1 MDIKTKIEIDNS
13 WKELV
18 KKIVDD
24 SNDFNDFQ
32 KEILKLLC
40 DIQHENNKR
49 KMQKDCNNEIL
60 LEELLN
66 KKVEL

>member
-1 MDIKTKIEIDNS
+1 MDIKTKIEIDNN

-18 KKIVDD
+18 KKIVDE

-40 DIQHENNKR
+40 DIKHENNKI
-49 KMQKDCNNEIL
+49 KIQK
-60 LEELLN
+60 
-66 KKVEL
+66 